1 MAIGGDYV
9 VHIVE
14 MLVNGW
20 SVVLCS
26 SPHNTD
32 VLVSKSKRGR
42 ESVCVSVSV
51 YF

>member
-20 SVVLCS
+20 
-26 SPHNTD
+26 
-32 VLVSKSKRGR
+32 RG
-42 ESVCVSVSV
+42 SVSV
-51 YF
+51 VFFSTQYRGFS

>member
-20 SVVLCS
+20 SVVLCCVVLCS

-42 ESVCVSVSV
+42 ERV
-51 YF
+51 YV